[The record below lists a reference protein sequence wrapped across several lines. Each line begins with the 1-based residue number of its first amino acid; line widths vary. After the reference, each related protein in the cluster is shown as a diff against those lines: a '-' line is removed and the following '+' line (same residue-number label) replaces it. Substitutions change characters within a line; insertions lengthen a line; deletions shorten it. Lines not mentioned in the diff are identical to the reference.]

1 MDKKT
6 PLASPSSE
14 ACVKVNGIQKVMRH
28 PLDSSEWSPPQVSP
42 SKVDTSGQDSGAACL
57 SDEEDDDEIVSVFEA
72 VLSPEMTCTADAESW
87 AEEQRPQKKKLTLD
101 KDFLSSLTELD
112 SPESEFDED
121 EILGHMEPIPEYT
134 ADEERRDVRGWRK
147 VMLGGS
153 EREIDM
159 KVIEPYKRVLSH
171 GGYLGSGSRNA
182 IIVFSACF
190 MPHRSRVDYRYVMD
204 NLFCYVVSTLDQLVT
219 DDYVLVY
226 LHGGT
231 TSECMPTFSWLKRCY
246 HMIDRR
252 LRKNLKSLYLVHPT
266 FWLKTL
272 LVMTRPFVSPKFS
285 RKIHVVNSLS
295 ELFEAVPL
303 EGASIPDRVRQ
314 YDRIKQSIKA
324 TSSTTRV

>member
-1 MDKKT
+1 MDKKM
-6 PLASPSSE
+6 PLSAPSSE
-14 ACVKVNGIQKVMRH
+14 PCVKLNGIETVIRH
-28 PLDSSEWSPPQVSP
+28 PLDSSEWSPPEISP
-42 SKVDTSGQDSGAACL
+42 SRSKGGDSGATCL
-57 SDEEDDDEIVSVFEA
+57 SDEDDEIVSVFEA
-72 VLSPEMTCTADAESW
+72 VLSPEASGPKESENW
-87 AEEQRPQKKKLTLD
+87 SDDPRPTKKKITID
-101 KDFLSSLTELD
+101 KDLLSSLTELD
-112 SPESEFDED
+112 SPDED
-121 EILGHMEPIPEYT
+121 LDEDQILGHMEPLPEYT
-134 ADEERRDVRGWRK
+134 ADEERQDVRGWRK
-147 VMLGGS
+147 VILGGS

-171 GGYLGSGSRNA
+171 GGYLASGSHNA

-190 MPHRSRVDYRYVMD
+190 MPHRSRIDYRYVMD

-231 TSECMPTFSWLKRCY
+231 TSECMPTFAWLKRCY

-272 LVMTRPFVSPKFS
+272 LVMTRPFISPKFS
-285 RKIHVVNSLS
+285 RKIHLVNSLS
-295 ELFEAVPL
+295 ELFEDVPL

-324 TSSTTRV
+324 STSSTSTRV